1 MQNERRTENRVDVTA
16 VPVGDSGR
24 IDYPIDSSPYSECEV
39 APADAS
45 IPKDAATPAGG
56 DETHRRPIVLPNI
69 GLSGKLT
76 PITELPKQRAPLA
89 DVEASGKTAAK
100 SLLSMLPSINLGAS
114 GAADADAEGDVSVAE

>member
-1 MQNERRTENRVDVTA
+1 NLDDVPPVGDLPLPSFLDPRKVQEEARSALQNERRTENRVDVTA

-89 DVEASGKTAAK
+89 DVEASGK
-100 SLLSMLPSINLGAS
+100 
-114 GAADADAEGDVSVAE
+114 